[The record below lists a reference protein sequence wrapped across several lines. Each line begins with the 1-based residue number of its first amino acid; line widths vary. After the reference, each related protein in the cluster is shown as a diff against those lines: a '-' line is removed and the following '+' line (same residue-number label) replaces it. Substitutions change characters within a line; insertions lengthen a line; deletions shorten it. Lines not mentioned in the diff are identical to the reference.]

1 MGLSNETPPNTETI
15 DNYKWTLTQMKV
27 RQLVADLVK
36 CERHPDPR
44 EAPNPAHGVRIRV
57 LRPACDLRPR
67 VDEACAAH
75 NAMVS
80 GVGHPELFEHLWKGR
95 S

>member
-1 MGLSNETPPNTETI
+1 MLSNETPPSTA
-15 DNYKWTLTQMKV
+15 TLDAYQEALLQIKV
-27 RQLVADLVK
+27 KNLANALIRY
-36 CERHPDPR
+36 EHNPDPR
-44 EAPNPAHGVRIRV
+44 EAPNPNRGVHIRRIV
-57 LRPACDLRPR
+57 PACDLRPR